1 MCEIRLNALNHP
13 GRSCGLFPFYTERL
27 RPRFRVISP
36 KVAGSGLKRGLF
48 IPEVKHSTA
57 MCVPSYFALYSFNKY
72 LLSIYYMP
80 RADSVTGAWQ
90 RTEQMKIFALMEL
103 DNIQYC
109 QGLGNI
115 QGK

>member
-1 MCEIRLNALNHP
+1 
-13 GRSCGLFPFYTERL
+13 
-27 RPRFRVISP
+27 
-36 KVAGSGLKRGLF
+36 
-48 IPEVKHSTA
+48 
-57 MCVPSYFALYSFNKY
+57 
-72 LLSIYYMP
+72 MP